1 MEGYGSVPRTN
12 GSGRP
17 KTLRIRNAA
26 WVYKTYL
33 GKAGMLDAYA
43 DKCRPAGG
51 EVLGHEL
58 LQLGGG
64 VRSNSVICRVQR
76 VSKTGP

>member
-1 MEGYGSVPRTN
+1 MEGSGSVSLTN

-17 KTLRIRNAA
+17 KTIWLRIRNAA
-26 WVYKTYL
+26 RVYKTYL

-51 EVLGHEL
+51 EVLGNKL

-64 VRSNSVICRVQR
+64 VRSNSVICRV
-76 VSKTGP
+76 